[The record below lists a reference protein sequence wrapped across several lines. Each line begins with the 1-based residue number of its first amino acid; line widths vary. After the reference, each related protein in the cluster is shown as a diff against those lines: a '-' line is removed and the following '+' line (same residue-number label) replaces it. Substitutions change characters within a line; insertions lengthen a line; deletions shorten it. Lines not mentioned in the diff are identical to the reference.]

1 MYDTRWPRPGPAM
14 AAVAAVVGLVAGVIL
29 GFSSPGSQPAAQAGT
44 ATATS
49 TRPPATTLPSDF
61 HTVVLGSFNDLAN
74 ADGTM
79 RRLRE
84 EGVDDAGVLRQ
95 SDYSSLNTAYA
106 VYSGRFRTQAEAEAH
121 KVELAQ
127 LGITK
132 SYLKHV
138 TR

>member
-1 MYDTRWPRPGPAM
+1 M

-29 GFSSPGSQPAAQAGT
+29 GFSSPGSESAAQAGT
-44 ATATS
+44 GAATS
-49 TRPPATTLPSDF
+49 TRPPATTLPSEF
-61 HTVVLGSFNDLAN
+61 HTVVLGSFNDPDH
-74 ADGTM
+74 ADGAM
-79 RRLRE
+79 QALRE
-84 EGVDDAGVLRQ
+84 AGVDDAGVLER
-95 SDYSSLNTAYA
+95 SDYPSLGTAYA
-106 VYSGRFRTQAEAEAH
+106 VYSGRFKTRAEAEEH